1 MTVNRSLTSLPDNLQ
16 APFEQ
21 LMGHISQAFTA
32 SLGMLIDSQAQAEIS
47 DVKELDNLEDLL
59 GAIGDN
65 PHFLTVSRFSGG
77 LTMPLGFVMSTPVA
91 MAMGDHLMGGAG
103 EGGSDGLEMSD
114 IQMGAVGEVI
124 NQVMAGTVNSLQGW
138 VSQNIDITPP
148 TGCEFTLQ
156 DLFQHLPESA
166 ESSLALISFEISENA
181 VLGSGSII
189 YIVIPF
195 NNLFQQLQVLSSG
208 GNASEGSAAEFN
220 DLLSGSPTIGLSAGG
235 QQSPFDGGP
244 VTVQGVEFPSFETH
258 VSTAGAFNKNL
269 DLLLDVHLNL
279 TVELGRT
286 ELPIK
291 EVLELTRGSVIE
303 LNRIA
308 GEAVDLYANGK
319 IIAKGEVVVIEDNFG
334 LRITSILSPA
344 DRLKGLSAPAAA
356 ATSNA

>member
-1 MTVNRSLTSLPDNLQ
+1 MTLNGSLTSLPENLQ

-21 LMGHISQAFTA
+21 LMGHVTEAFTA
-32 SLGMLIDSQAQAEIS
+32 SMGMLVDPQAQASITQ
-47 DVKELDNLEDLL
+47 VQELDNLEDLL
-59 GAIGDN
+59 SAIGDD

-77 LTMPLGFVMSTPVA
+77 LNLPMGFVMTIPIA
-91 MAMGDHLMGGAG
+91 MAMGDHLMGGPSDESA
-103 EGGSDGLEMSD
+103 DGLEMSD
-114 IQMGAVGEVI
+114 IQMGAVGEVV
-124 NQVMAGTVNSLQGW
+124 NQIMAGTVNSLQGW
-138 VSQNIDITPP
+138 VAQSIDVTPP
-148 TGCEFTLQ
+148 TGCPFSLQ

-166 ESSLALISFEISENA
+166 ESSLALVTFELSENA
-181 VLGSGSII
+181 VLGGGATIHT
-189 YIVIPF
+189 VIPF
-195 NNLFQQLQVLSSG
+195 NNLFQQLQVLASG
-208 GNASEGSAAEFN
+208 GNAAEASAAEFN
-220 DLLSGSPTIGLSAGG
+220 DLLNASPSIGGPTG
-235 QQSPFDGGP
+235 QQSPFEGP

-258 VSTAGAFNKNL
+258 VSTSGAFNKNL

-291 EVLELTRGSVIE
+291 DVLELTRGSVIE

-344 DRLKGLSAPAAA
+344 DRLKGLSTP